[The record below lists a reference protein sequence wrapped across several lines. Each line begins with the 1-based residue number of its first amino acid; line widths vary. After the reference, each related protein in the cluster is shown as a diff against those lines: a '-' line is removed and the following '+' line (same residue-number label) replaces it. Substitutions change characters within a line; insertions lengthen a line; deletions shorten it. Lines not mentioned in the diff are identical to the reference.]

1 MALSKREQITGLA
14 VLVLFILG
22 CLTTSVTW
30 IFSDSLGHM
39 VLGPVL
45 ASLGGII
52 SAQSN
57 GSTIKRVQ
65 DSFVWLLILGIA
77 IGLAYGLYLLKQ
89 D

>member
-1 MALSKREQITGLA
+1 MAISKKEQITGLA

-30 IFSDSLGHM
+30 IFSDSLGYM
-39 VLGPVL
+39 VLGPIL
-45 ASLGGII
+45 ASLGGIL

-57 GSTIKRVQ
+57 DSTIKRVQ

-77 IGLAYGLYLLKQ
+77 VGMAYGLIVLKQ
-89 D
+89 